1 MKKRINPTS
10 GILLTGLFLSAL
22 LFSCQSKT
30 SSTDETVQSAKSTTP
45 SIVGSWEITK
55 QDFTSKD
62 TSKTS
67 TPFRS
72 IITFT
77 DKFYSMTIATE
88 DRPSW
93 PETPKGEKV
102 TYDNLA
108 NAFNHFI
115 SNAGRYEIKGDSIMY
130 NIIAAKS
137 PNFMNDTKK
146 YAQAFSFDGDKLI
159 TNVTYSNGAKITY
172 TYSRLE

>member
-1 MKKRINPTS
+1 
-10 GILLTGLFLSAL
+10 
-22 LFSCQSKT
+22 
-30 SSTDETVQSAKSTTP
+30 VQSVKSTIP
-45 SIVGSWEITK
+45 SIVGSWEIIK
-55 QDFTSKD
+55 QEFTSKD
-62 TSKTS
+62 TSKS
-67 TPFRS
+67 FTPFRS

-77 DKFYSMTIATE
+77 DKFYNVTIATE

-102 TYDNLA
+102 SYDNLT

-130 NIIAAKS
+130 NIIAAKQ

-146 YAQAFSFDGDKLI
+146 YAQAFTFDGDKLI
-159 TNVTYSNGAKITY
+159 THTTNNSGEKSTKTYK
-172 TYSRLE
+172 RLE